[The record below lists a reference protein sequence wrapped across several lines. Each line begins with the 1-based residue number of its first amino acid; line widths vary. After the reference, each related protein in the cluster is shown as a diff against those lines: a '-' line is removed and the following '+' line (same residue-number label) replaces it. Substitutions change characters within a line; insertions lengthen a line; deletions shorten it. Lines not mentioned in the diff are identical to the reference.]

1 MARVTVEDCILK
13 IPNRFELVLLAAQR
27 ARDVASG
34 APITL
39 ERDNDKNPVV
49 ALREI
54 ADETIGLE
62 QVKNSLIKGMQKHV
76 EIDEPE
82 EDKDLDVETQTWP
95 VDQPPAEGEELAE
108 EAVDELGRAL
118 QNPAPAWTAG
128 AALPGGDIPQ
138 ANFERF
144 ITQFKQQNAWLPAD
158 LAYRYGRAYGT
169 RARHVI
175 GEARS
180 LEDLGRA
187 FAPGLYEAELRYL
200 REVEWARSAQDVLWR
215 RSKLGLHVEPGTLES
230 VTKDIDGWFA
240 VSPAPVGLKQ
250 PFKQAAAGQHA

>member
-13 IPNRFELVLLAAQR
+13 IPNRFELVLIAAQR

-82 EDKDLDVETQTWP
+82 EDKDLEIETQTWP
-95 VDQPPAEGEELAE
+95 VDQPPAEGEGEDLEDEAAIDEEIAE
-108 EAVDELGRAL
+108 DELVAVED
-118 QNPAPAWTAG
+118 G
-128 AALPGGDIPQ
+128 AVLP
-138 ANFERF
+138 
-144 ITQFKQQNAWLPAD
+144 
-158 LAYRYGRAYGT
+158 
-169 RARHVI
+169 
-175 GEARS
+175 
-180 LEDLGRA
+180 EDLVEDTAEGDA
-187 FAPGLYEAELRYL
+187 EAPKE
-200 REVEWARSAQDVLWR
+200 
-215 RSKLGLHVEPGTLES
+215 EP
-230 VTKDIDGWFA
+230 
-240 VSPAPVGLKQ
+240 
-250 PFKQAAAGQHA
+250 

>member
-76 EIDEPE
+76 EVDEPE

-95 VDQPPAEGEELAE
+95 VDQPPAEGEELADE
-108 EAVDELGRAL
+108 VGEDEELGEDELYVAEDGATPPEDAAGEGEAVEGDVAPPQDE
-118 QNPAPAWTAG
+118 
-128 AALPGGDIPQ
+128 
-138 ANFERF
+138 
-144 ITQFKQQNAWLPAD
+144 K
-158 LAYRYGRAYGT
+158 
-169 RARHVI
+169 
-175 GEARS
+175 
-180 LEDLGRA
+180 
-187 FAPGLYEAELRYL
+187 
-200 REVEWARSAQDVLWR
+200 
-215 RSKLGLHVEPGTLES
+215 
-230 VTKDIDGWFA
+230 
-240 VSPAPVGLKQ
+240 
-250 PFKQAAAGQHA
+250 

>member
-95 VDQPPAEGEELAE
+95 VDQPPAEGESEELAE
-108 EAVDELGRAL
+108 EAVEDEELPEDELYVAEDGTT
-118 QNPAPAWTAG
+118 PAEDVPTE
-128 AALPGGDIPQ
+128 AAEG
-138 ANFERF
+138 
-144 ITQFKQQNAWLPAD
+144 
-158 LAYRYGRAYGT
+158 
-169 RARHVI
+169 
-175 GEARS
+175 
-180 LEDLGRA
+180 
-187 FAPGLYEAELRYL
+187 
-200 REVEWARSAQDVLWR
+200 EVEPPQD
-215 RSKLGLHVEPGTLES
+215 E
-230 VTKDIDGWFA
+230 
-240 VSPAPVGLKQ
+240 Q
-250 PFKQAAAGQHA
+250 

>member
-108 EAVDELGRAL
+108 EAVEDEELSEDELFVAED
-118 QNPAPAWTAG
+118 G
-128 AALPGGDIPQ
+128 AAAPEGVPD
-138 ANFERF
+138 
-144 ITQFKQQNAWLPAD
+144 
-158 LAYRYGRAYGT
+158 
-169 RARHVI
+169 
-175 GEARS
+175 EAVES
-180 LEDLGRA
+180 
-187 FAPGLYEAELRYL
+187 
-200 REVEWARSAQDVLWR
+200 EVE
-215 RSKLGLHVEPGTLES
+215 PP
-230 VTKDIDGWFA
+230 KDE
-240 VSPAPVGLKQ
+240 Q
-250 PFKQAAAGQHA
+250 